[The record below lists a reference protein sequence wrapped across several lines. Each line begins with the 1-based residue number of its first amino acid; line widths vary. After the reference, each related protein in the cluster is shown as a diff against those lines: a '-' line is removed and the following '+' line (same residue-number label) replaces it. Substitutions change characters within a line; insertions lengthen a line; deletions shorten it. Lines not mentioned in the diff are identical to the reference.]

1 MRAEEQTRIVAPRDN
16 VRNRVAILLIVCL
29 AVVASFDLELFVM
42 FGLMVAAGLAGDC
55 IATEPPWTMLPRLF
69 RTVPRS
75 NPMCI
80 QCGYDLRASQ
90 NRCPECG
97 TAFDLHNPASFL
109 GTQLIWRLNWRDIW
123 SCHLRPLPG
132 HILIVVA
139 TTAMT
144 WFIAYGLFFVLS
156 DHAAISTVWRLHG
169 TVDIERELPDGFQT
183 VLDANRLDTLD
194 EVCGRITMPIWQGQP
209 ITDLQ
214 LAFLQNVPSM
224 SEIHI
229 DHAPIT
235 GAGFAPLSRLG
246 NLEHLYLPDTAI
258 TDSGLAVIATLPHLT
273 LLQLDGTAITD
284 AGLGQLGSLRWL
296 RVLRMDFTAVSDAG
310 LTKIA
315 AIKQLQNLSVR
326 HTKITADGIK
336 RFKLLRPDVAVDWS

>member
-1 MRAEEQTRIVAPRDN
+1 MLLAAYLAFTAVTNQSVFSVSVFLIPVWFVALG
-16 VRNRVAILLIVCL
+16 ILLTVEGVARADWIVL
-29 AVVASFDLELFVM
+29 Q
-42 FGLMVAAGLAGDC
+42 
-55 IATEPPWTMLPRLF
+55 
-69 RTVPRS
+69 TVPRP
-75 NPMCI
+75 NPLCKH
-80 QCGYDLRASQ
+80 CGYDLRASLG
-90 NRCPECG
+90 RCPECG
-97 TAFDLHNPASFL
+97 NTFDLSDPTTFV
-109 GTQLIWRLNWRDIW
+109 GTQTIWRRNLLESKFFDLSFRQFKTDLLDFWNRRI
-123 SCHLRPLPG
+123 RPLPRLA
-132 HILIVVA
+132 LIAA
-139 TTAMT
+139 TTILAT
-144 WFIAYGLFFVLS
+144 WMIVYVWFLAQS
-156 DHAAISTVWRLHG
+156 QPMAIISVVRHGG
-169 TVDIERELPDGFQT
+169 TVDATHQLPYEFRR
-183 VLDANRLDTLD
+183 LLFEANLGTLD
-194 EVCGRITMPIWQGQP
+194 DVCSVDLQMPIWQGQP
-209 ITDLQ
+209 ITDEQ
-214 LAFLQNVPSM
+214 LAFLQNASSL

-235 GAGFAPLSRLG
+235 GTGFAPLARLN

-258 TDSGLAVIATLPHLT
+258 NDSGLAAIATLPHLT